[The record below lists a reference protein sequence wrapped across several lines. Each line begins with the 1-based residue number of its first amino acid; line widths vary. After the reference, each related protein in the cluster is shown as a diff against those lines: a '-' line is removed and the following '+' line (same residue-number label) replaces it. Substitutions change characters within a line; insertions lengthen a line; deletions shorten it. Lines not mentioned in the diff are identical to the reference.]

1 MSKYV
6 KELFQKE
13 LEAKFSGVGDFLV
26 IETKGVNGNENNEMR
41 GSLKSK
47 GIKLTVV
54 KNALMRRALD
64 NLGMS
69 AAMSLFSVGP
79 CTVVCGG
86 DSIVDA
92 AKEIAD
98 WGKKISELSLKGAFV
113 EGDVMDAEG
122 AKALAKMP
130 NRTQLQGT
138 VAMLAASCGANVAGA
153 IASGGGII
161 AGCVSSLVEKLEK
174 EAA

>member
-13 LEAKFSGVGDFLV
+13 LEGKFAEAGHFLV
-26 IETKGVNGNENNEMR
+26 IETKGVNGNDNNEMR
-41 GSLKSK
+41 GALKSK

-54 KNALMRRALD
+54 KNTLMRRALG
-64 NLGMS
+64 NIGMS
-69 AAMSLFSVGP
+69 AAVGLFMAGP
-79 CTVVCGG
+79 CTVVRGG

-92 AKEIAD
+92 AREITG
-98 WGKKISELSLKGAFV
+98 WGKKISAISLKGAFV
-113 EGDVMDAEG
+113 EGEVVDAEG

-130 NRTQLQGT
+130 NRAQLQGM
-138 VAMLAASCGANVAGA
+138 VAMLAASCGANLAGA
-153 IASGGGII
+153 IAAAGSNV
-161 AGCVSSLVEKLEK
+161 AGCISGLVERLEK

>member
-13 LEAKFSGVGDFLV
+13 LADKFVETGHFLV
-26 IETKGVNGNENNEMR
+26 IETKGVSGNENNEMR
-41 GSLKSK
+41 GALKAK

-54 KNALMRRALD
+54 KNSLMRRALEG
-64 NLGMS
+64 LGMS
-69 AAMSLFSVGP
+69 AAVSLFLAGP
-79 CTVVCGG
+79 RTVAYGG
-86 DSIVDA
+86 DSIVDV

-98 WGKKISELSLKGAFV
+98 WGKKISAVKLKGAYI
-113 EGDVMDAEG
+113 EGDVMDAEE

-130 NRTQLQGT
+130 NRAQLHGT
-138 VAMLAASCGANVAGA
+138 IAMLVASCGANVAGA
-153 IASGGGII
+153 IGSGGSNI